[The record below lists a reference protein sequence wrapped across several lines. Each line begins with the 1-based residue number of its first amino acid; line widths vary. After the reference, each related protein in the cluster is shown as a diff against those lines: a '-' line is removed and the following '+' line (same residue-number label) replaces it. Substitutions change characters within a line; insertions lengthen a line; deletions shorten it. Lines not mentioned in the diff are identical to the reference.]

1 MLIVLWHIEISQNDS
16 NGGGLRLMVSETVT
30 NARVAEAVHAE
41 TQFGEE
47 AEVLLAK
54 LCTDEGDVE
63 GRKPFLFLQFLIVSV
78 FVGDVEE
85 DAAVL
90 DAETPTRVQPPRVA
104 LVPVPLHGWHEEV
117 GVEAQVAARLVL
129 AQPDEWAIVCQPAIL
144 QADGPRGIEV
154 VIVAKSQC
162 GGPPIVA
169 QPAINITRLFV
180 NLCRQVV
187 IDTVSYIHLKA

>member
-30 NARVAEAVHAE
+30 NARVANAVHAE
-41 TQFGEE
+41 AHFGEE

-63 GRKPFLFLQFLIVSV
+63 GGQPLLFLQFLIVCI

-90 DAETPTRVQPPRVA
+90 DAETPTRVQPPR
-104 LVPVPLHGWHEEV
+104 LTPVPVPLHGWHEEM

-129 AQPDEWAIVCQPAIL
+129 VQSDEGTIVCQPTIL
-144 QADGPRGIEV
+144 QADGP
-154 VIVAKSQC
+154 
-162 GGPPIVA
+162 
-169 QPAINITRLFV
+169 
-180 NLCRQVV
+180 
-187 IDTVSYIHLKA
+187 